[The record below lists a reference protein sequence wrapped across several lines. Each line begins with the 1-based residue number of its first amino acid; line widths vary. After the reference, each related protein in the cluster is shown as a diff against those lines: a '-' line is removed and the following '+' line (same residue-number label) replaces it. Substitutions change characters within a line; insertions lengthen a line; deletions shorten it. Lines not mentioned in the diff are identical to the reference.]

1 MPLTYTDAL
10 MLLSERTPQT
20 IKDVEDVYGA
30 TLLKEVAPDHEFVKY
45 LGIGLDGIIIL
56 ANSKANMRRSVF
68 KFAKPKR
75 NSLTKFEKM
84 ARQVKEILKIRNEGT
99 IQESPPT
106 ERFLRSAKL
115 QMDIADFVKRNSRAA
130 ELGRVPEVYA
140 VGKIPKLYIEME
152 YVAGADLLDWCR
164 VENSE
169 HIRVKIIRD
178 IAEFIYLSMHNR
190 NIVHSDLKPSN
201 FLITGSKENYRIG
214 LIDFG
219 GAKDLSD
226 SFKVTLEGEIRHSF
240 PYTSPH
246 QMTDYANR
254 NPKDDIHGL
263 GIIFYYCMAQKTPE
277 QLLLETPTA
286 KNYTEMFP
294 LSGLGSPA
302 LQRIFNRCTGTGL
315 KYPTLMAMA
324 EDLDEKILNCIPKDK
339 KVFGMDKDKIE
350 KIMSIWVD
358 YLNKEK

>member
-10 MLLSERTPQT
+10 IILSERTPQT
-20 IKDVEDVYGA
+20 IKEVEDIYGA
-30 TLLKEVAPDHEFVKY
+30 TLLKEVAPKHEFISY

-56 ANSKANMRRSVF
+56 ANSKDNMRQSVF

-84 ARQVKEILKIRNEGT
+84 AHQVKEILKIRNEGT
-99 IQESPPT
+99 LKETPSS

-115 QMDIADFVKRNSRAA
+115 QMDIADRVKRNSRAS
-130 ELGRVPEVYA
+130 ELGRVPEVYT

-152 YVAGADLLDWCR
+152 YIAGADLLDWCR

-178 IAEFIYLSMHNR
+178 IAEFIHLSMHEK

-226 SFKVTLEGEIRHSF
+226 TFKVTMEGELRHSF

-246 QMTDYANR
+246 QMTNYSKR
-254 NPKDDIHGL
+254 NHKDDIHGI
-263 GIIFYYCMAQKTPE
+263 GIIFYYCMTQKTPE

-286 KNYTEMFP
+286 KNYYEMFP
-294 LSGLGSPA
+294 LAGLATPA

-315 KYPTLMAMA
+315 KYPTLLAMA
-324 EDLDEKILNCIPKDK
+324 EDLDEKILNSIPKDK
-339 KVFGMDKDKIE
+339 KAFGMDKQQIE
-350 KIMSIWVD
+350 KIISIWAD
-358 YLNKEK
+358 YLKEK

>member
-10 MLLSERTPQT
+10 MILSERTPQT
-20 IKDVEDVYGA
+20 IKDVEDTYGI
-30 TLLKEVAPDHEFVKY
+30 TLLKEVAPNHEFIKY

-56 ANSKANMRRSVF
+56 ANSKANMRKSVF

-75 NSLTKFEKM
+75 NSLTRFEKV
-84 ARQVKEILKIRNEGT
+84 AHQVKEILKIRNEGT
-99 IQESPPT
+99 LQESPPT
-106 ERFLRSAKL
+106 ERFLRAAKL
-115 QMDIADFVKRNSRAA
+115 QMDIADFVKTNSKAS
-130 ELGRVPEVYA
+130 ELGRVPEVYS
-140 VGKIPKLYIEME
+140 VGKIPKLYMEME
-152 YVAGADLLDWCR
+152 YIAGADLLDWCR
-164 VENSE
+164 VENIE

-178 IAEFIYLSMHNR
+178 ICEFIFLAMHNR
-190 NIVHSDLKPSN
+190 NIIHSDLKPSN
-201 FLITGSKENYRIG
+201 FLITGSKENYRIA

-246 QMTDYANR
+246 QMTNYSQR
-254 NPKDDIHGL
+254 NQKDDIHGM
-263 GIIFYYCMAQKTPE
+263 GIIFYYCMTQKTPE

-286 KNYTEMFP
+286 KHYTEMFP

-302 LQRIFNRCTGTGL
+302 LQRVFNRCTGSGL

-324 EDLDEKILNCIPKDK
+324 EDLDEKILKNIQK
-339 KVFGMDKDKIE
+339 KPAFGMEKEQIE
-350 KIMSIWVD
+350 KIISIWSD
-358 YLNKEK
+358 YLKEK